1 MNIGFNTPPQFYTP
15 LGRFIVLFI
24 NVLYFSEEE
33 SILLHR
39 YSEMFSAFT
48 TSNVLAIRK
57 ASLLLNIFQ
66 MFSSP
71 NAFLKDGTKRVYY
84 CSEMVWY

>member
-1 MNIGFNTPPQFYTP
+1 MLLVGQN
-15 LGRFIVLFI
+15 VFI
-24 NVLYFSEEE
+24 NTKHGYSYVDTNFS
-33 SILLHR
+33 SNLHC

-71 NAFLKDGTKRVYY
+71 DAFLKDGTKRVYY

>member
-1 MNIGFNTPPQFYTP
+1 MLLVGQN
-15 LGRFIVLFI
+15 VFI
-24 NVLYFSEEE
+24 NTNHGYSYVDTNFLSN
-33 SILLHR
+33 LHR

-71 NAFLKDGTKRVYY
+71 DAFLKDGTKRVYY